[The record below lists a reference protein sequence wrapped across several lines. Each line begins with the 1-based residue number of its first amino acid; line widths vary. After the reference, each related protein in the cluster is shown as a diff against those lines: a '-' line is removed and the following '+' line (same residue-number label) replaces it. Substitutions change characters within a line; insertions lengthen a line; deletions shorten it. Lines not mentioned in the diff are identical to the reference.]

1 MALRWRHITRCLSS
15 HPARIGSRKT
25 EQWTAFAKSLKA
37 QPSILAI
44 VCAGNDSHDIDR
56 ERLWLALDNFIVVTS
71 TDAFGRLGRGSN
83 WGTKSVDIM
92 LVAENVPVVDFRGA
106 KGKASGSSYA
116 VPHQAALTARILTKQ
131 PTLKTTQLKARIFER
146 ATQFP

>member
-1 MALRWRHITRCLSS
+1 MRCLSS
-15 HPARIGSRKT
+15 HPARIGSRKP

-44 VCAGNDSHDIDR
+44 VCAGSDGHDIDR
-56 ERLWLALDNFIVVTS
+56 ERLWLARLALDNFIVVTS
-71 TDAFGRLGRGSN
+71 TDAFGRRGRGSN

-92 LVAENVPVVDFRGA
+92 LVAVNVPVVDFRGA
-106 KGKASGSSYA
+106 KGKASGSNYA
-116 VPHQAALTARILTKQ
+116 VPHPAALTARILTQQ
-131 PTLKTTQLKARIFER
+131 PTLTTTQLKAGIFER